1 MTTPRRPSI
10 STGLFSGSAS
20 PAPVSDQPSAQRA
33 SGPRSNGGARRSTSR
48 RRPMSPAAS
57 EAAAAPIAAIEPA
70 TQPPP
75 GASHASLHEELG
87 PQKRSY
93 LRLHLYA
100 TQETLDQV
108 KALQGHALIA
118 GVKLGARG
126 PSLVMAAALDALLA
140 LPAEERID
148 AIRWRLDRD
157 EEAKELRQAQSRT
170 GSKGGSS

>member
-1 MTTPRRPSI
+1 MKASRPPSI
-10 STGLFSGSAS
+10 STGLFTGGAV

-48 RRPMSPAAS
+48 RPTSPAAPK
-57 EAAAAPIAAIEPA
+57 AAAASIAAIEPA
-70 TQPPP
+70 RQPPP

-170 GSKGGSS
+170 GSQGG

>member
-33 SGPRSNGGARRSTSR
+33 SGPRSNGGARRTTSR
-48 RRPMSPAAS
+48 RPTSPAAP

-70 TQPPP
+70 TQPRP

-148 AIRWRLDRD
+148 AIRWRLDQD

-170 GSKGGSS
+170 GSQGGSS

>member
-33 SGPRSNGGARRSTSR
+33 SGPRSNGGARRSTSP
-48 RRPMSPAAS
+48 RPTSPAAP

-75 GASHASLHEELG
+75 GAELG

-170 GSKGGSS
+170 SSQGGSS